1 MTQKMPKWNKDAQND
16 AKDGQND
23 AKDGQ
28 NDPIDVKITH
38 PDAQLKQNDVLM
50 DSTGIQK
57 HHFHVGLLSCLLN
70 QLKADIICQ
79 MGLIWIIL
87 IDQLIFKNE
96 ISRVSWT
103 PCL

>member
-1 MTQKMPKWNKDAQND
+1 MKQICPKLYKDAQND

-23 AKDGQ
+23 
-28 NDPIDVKITH
+28 PMDVKITH

-96 ISRVSWT
+96 ISRVS
-103 PCL
+103 